1 MSYLA
6 RLKAKI
12 SEDVLEGEAT
22 KVSKAPCVP
31 FVAPPPTPSRQISL
45 PRELERLI
53 EIVGRAYD
61 TPADEYPQI
70 REAARRDTE
79 GALQSFRAMAE
90 ALENGE

>member
-12 SEDVLEGEAT
+12 SEDVPEGEAT

-45 PRELERLI
+45 PSELERLI

-79 GALQSFRAMAE
+79 GALRSFRAMAE
-90 ALENGE
+90 ALNNGD